1 MKNNNPLIE
10 NKSLR
15 SKKRKKKDFS
25 PFKKD
30 KKASIKLE
38 EYENYLK
45 NIQLMSRGSDLEV
58 Q

>member
-1 MKNNNPLIE
+1 MKNNDLIGE
-10 NKSLR
+10 SKSLR

-38 EYENYLK
+38 EYESYLK

-58 Q
+58 P

>member
-1 MKNNNPLIE
+1 MKNNDRIGE
-10 NKSLR
+10 SKSLR

-38 EYENYLK
+38 EYESYLK
-45 NIQLMSRGSDLEV
+45 NI
-58 Q
+58 